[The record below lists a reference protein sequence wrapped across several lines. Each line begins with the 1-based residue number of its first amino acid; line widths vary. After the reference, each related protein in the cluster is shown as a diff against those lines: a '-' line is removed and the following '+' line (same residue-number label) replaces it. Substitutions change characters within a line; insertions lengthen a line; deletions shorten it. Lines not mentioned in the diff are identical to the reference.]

1 MCARYGNYSVFYLY
15 QVPGVNGAVGRVWY
29 SLQGIGNSA
38 QMFRINPDTGAVT
51 VIGNIAADNTDRY
64 ATSVC
69 QNYQQVSG

>member
-15 QVPGVNGAVGRVWY
+15 QVPGVNGAVGRVTY

-69 QNYQQVSG
+69 QNYQQVLG

>member
-1 MCARYGNYSVFYLY
+1 MCGGCGNYSVISLF
-15 QVPGVNGAVGRVWY
+15 QVPGVNGAVGRVTY

-69 QNYQQVSG
+69 QNYQRVSG